1 MQDSDAK
8 RMSYDMPQDQLNY
21 FDSRAKASS
30 TFVTPTSV
38 HLLYDKWTPGCNH
51 EMQRCTQERLKNGE
65 RDLPTVTRQGSLLEK
80 YQQYFGGLQRE
91 STEGRSF
98 KADSAAFGLTPDA
111 GSNPHE
117 APQSNSSTPRLA
129 SRVSS
134 HAPSVEPGQPSVRA
148 KASSQLRSHRDAAAN
163 TSNLNWGRSALPMS
177 HSDTPREQLSGNNS
191 STNRNIS
198 RVAEDYS
205 ERSRNQYEQP
215 RREGQAPFSKL
226 SLSCGTRVSRDS
238 PSEASTNAQ
247 SQNEE
252 AVGPQRAQ
260 ARPAV
265 AYSHVPRQVETIR
278 PVREAESQQV
288 PGYWLERP
296 TVQGMVDKNEHM
308 DDDEE
313 NCTFLSNIHNSPGLQ
328 KRRVQR
334 STVRSREESNRPRS
348 SRGDYEQSVYDK
360 MHYDAVAAKQ
370 RSDSHRVQKELNDAQ
385 NERNAEH
392 DSFPAFRNPNRSAT
406 ERPEDTEEVFSRLY
420 ADAQRHNKEKFEQER
435 LIELKRRQE
444 RGEVPYDSEQDG
456 KPKEGSPSP
465 EDNVA
470 AGEEEKPAAAKPRTS
485 TSRAKSCAIPAV
497 FERLSRHHKV
507 TVNFEQ
513 QKKEAEQETPGKEQR
528 DAEAKE
534 SETTKFAGYR
544 WGVPAK
550 SFTFSDLESHNSLYA
565 S

>member
-65 RDLPTVTRQGSLLEK
+65 HDLPTVTRQGSLLEK
-80 YQQYFGGLQRE
+80 YQQYFGGHPRE

-117 APQSNSSTPRLA
+117 APESNSSTPRLA

-134 HAPSVEPGQPSVRA
+134 RAPLVEPGQPSVRA
-148 KASSQLRSHRDAAAN
+148 KPSSQLRSHRDAAAN
-163 TSNLNWGRSALPMS
+163 TSNLNWGRSGLPMS
-177 HSDTPREQLSGNNS
+177 RSDTPREQLSGNNS

-198 RVAEDYS
+198 RVAEYYS
-205 ERSRNQYEQP
+205 GRSRNQYEQP
-215 RREGQAPFSKL
+215 RCERQAPFSKL
-226 SLSCGTRVSRDS
+226 SLSCGTGVSRDS

-252 AVGPQRAQ
+252 SVAPQRPQ
-260 ARPAV
+260 AHPAM
-265 AYSHVPRQVETIR
+265 AYSHVPRQVEMIR
-278 PVREAESQQV
+278 PVREVESQQV
-288 PGYWLERP
+288 PSYWSERP
-296 TVQGMVDKNEHM
+296 TMQGMVDKNEHM
-308 DDDEE
+308 DDEEE
-313 NCTFLSNIHNSPGLQ
+313 NCTFHPNIHNLPGLQ
-328 KRRVQR
+328 RRRVQR
-334 STVRSREESNRPRS
+334 STVRSREETYRPRS

-385 NERNAEH
+385 NERNTAH
-392 DSFPAFRNPNRSAT
+392 GSFLAFRNPNRSAT

-420 ADAQRHNKEKFEQER
+420 ADAQRYNREKFEQER

-444 RGEVPYDSEQDG
+444 RGEVPYDSEKDG
-456 KPKEGSPSP
+456 KANEDSPSP

-470 AGEEEKPAAAKPRTS
+470 ASGEEKPAAAKPRTS
-485 TSRAKSCAIPAV
+485 TPRAKSCATPAV
-497 FERLSRHHKV
+497 FERLSRPHKV
-507 TVNFEQ
+507 TVKFEQ
-513 QKKEAEQETPGKEQR
+513 QKKEAEQEMLEKEQK
-528 DAEAKE
+528 DTEAKE
-534 SETTKFAGYR
+534 SETAKFAGYR

-550 SFTFSDLESHNSLYA
+550 SFTFSDMESHNSLYT